1 MTAQLIAEVLSLPVA
16 ERLHLVEEI
25 WDSLP
30 GDGEATP
37 SLVLSAEQE
46 AELNRR
52 ANAHADDPSSSIGW
66 DAAQRHIQERFGLRL

>member
-1 MTAQLIAEVLSLPVA
+1 MTAQLVSEVLSLPVA

-30 GDGEATP
+30 ADAEAP
-37 SLVLSAEQE
+37 ASLLLTAEQE

-52 ANAHADDPSSSIGW
+52 ADAHAADPSSSIGW
-66 DAAQRHIQERFGLRL
+66 DAVQQRIQDRFGLRL

>member
-1 MTAQLIAEVLSLPVA
+1 MTAQLITDVLNLPVA

-30 GDGEATP
+30 AETEPAS
-37 SLVLSAEQE
+37 SLVLSTEQE

-52 ANAHADDPSSSIGW
+52 AAAHADAPESAIGW
-66 DAAQRHIQERFGLRL
+66 EAAQQRIQDRFGLRL